1 MEDSSLFVG
10 NRSHPKNLETISA
23 IRRDIPSY
31 ERRITKR
38 EFKNAFGFFAPSY
51 ILRNIFKNLTNDQS
65 AAHDF
70 NEAEID
76 RRLEFSLMTG
86 DEGIMVDLRQQKSDE
101 EKDSRFK
108 MFFNKTE
115 LYLREEI
122 GILRGGSEKFM

>member
-1 MEDSSLFVG
+1 MGFQINQFIMLTMLEVPIHQCTLYGRFLPLVG

-23 IRRDIPSY
+23 IRKDIPSY

-86 DEGIMVDLRQQKSDE
+86 DEGIMVDLRQQKSD
-101 EKDSRFK
+101 
-108 MFFNKTE
+108 
-115 LYLREEI
+115 
-122 GILRGGSEKFM
+122 